1 MSCTHAII
9 AVGVLCLLC
18 VCRSLRFEDK
28 PDYAFLRR
36 MFRDLFAK
44 EGECTAG
51 QLLRRVGSWQGH
63 APFLYI
69 LIHPQG
75 RAVGWVAQELP
86 APTLTAMHELTGQAS
101 IRP

>member
-1 MSCTHAII
+1 MLTDAL
-9 AVGVLCLLC
+9 GVLYVLC

-51 QLLRRVGSWQGH
+51 RLLSRGGYLVGSCPT
-63 APFLYI
+63 AFFYI
-69 LIHPQG
+69 H
-75 RAVGWVAQELP
+75 RAELWSGLHGSCQHQP
-86 APTLTAMHELTGQAS
+86 
-101 IRP
+101 